1 MTYGYRYGEV
11 PLPALTEIKAGTEIR
26 ELPCDTTRR
35 PPVAISLGPHAQ
47 GIALPHPCPADR
59 DTMLAGA
66 AKRFATKP
74 PTPELSLLK
83 EYTEFVDQWL
93 EKNLVPLTPDV
104 DTSVET
110 WLKTA
115 NYPDWRKQEL
125 QAKYDKLAT
134 IWDDPKF
141 TWVKSFMKDE
151 GYACEGF
158 KHARG
163 INSRTDEYK
172 CAVGPIFHLIE
183 KELFQHP
190 AFIKKVPVKDRA
202 AYIMEMLYR
211 EGATYMCTDYTAY
224 EAHFTKIMMMA
235 GEFRLYKYM
244 TQFLPEKKDFDKHM
258 DEVLSGT
265 NRLTFKFFIMWIE
278 ATRMSGEM
286 CTSLGNGFSN
296 LMSFLFACKKAGG
309 EGRCVVEGDDCVGD
323 PGDVVPTAEFFK
335 RMGLTIKL
343 EKVVDIA
350 RASFCGLIFD
360 PVELQ
365 IVTDPKKVLASFG
378 WTSNRYAKAKPSK
391 FMELLR
397 CKALSLASQYPACPI
412 VTELAHFAL
421 RVTKGTIISPG
432 VFWHLDTYQREKLL
446 RDHRCRVTSSGLYFH
461 VTDITKREPGLRSRV
476 LVEEMYGITIAQQH
490 ELEHQLQSKVA
501 LTPIDV
507 NVLDFPESW
516 SQYYQWYALNVQ
528 YRTDRLDDPG
538 ALWVKRPGFV
548 KEW

>member
-11 PLPALTEIKAGTEIR
+11 PLPALGKIKARTFIK
-26 ELPCDTTRR
+26 ELYCDTSRR
-35 PPVAISLGPHAQ
+35 PPVAISLGPHSR

-66 AKRFATKP
+66 AKRFASEP
-74 PTPELSLLK
+74 PVPEEELLN
-83 EYTEFVDQWL
+83 EFTDFVDQWL
-93 EKNLVPLTPDV
+93 VKNLVPLAPDV
-104 DTSVET
+104 DTSVDT

-115 NYPDWRKQEL
+115 NYPLWRKL
-125 QAKYDKLAT
+125 DLINKFDKLAT
-134 IWDDPKF
+134 IWDDPKY

-151 GYACEGF
+151 GYACDGY

-183 KELFQHP
+183 KEVFKHP

-202 AYIMEMLYR
+202 AYIMERLYR
-211 EGATYMCTDYTAY
+211 VGARYMCTDYTAY
-224 EAHFTKIMMMA
+224 ESHFTKIMMMA

-244 TQFLPEKKDFDKHM
+244 TKFLPEKRDFDKHM

-296 LMSFLFACKKAGG
+296 LMAFLFACRKAGG
-309 EGRCVVEGDDCVGD
+309 EGIAVVEGDDCIGD
-323 PGDVVPTAEFFK
+323 PGSVVPTAEFFK

-343 EKVVDIA
+343 EAVDDIA

-360 PVELQ
+360 TVDLE

-378 WTSNRYAKAKPSK
+378 WTSNRYARAKSSK
-391 FMELLR
+391 MRELLK

-412 VTELAHFAL
+412 ITELAHYVL
-421 RVTKGTIISPG
+421 RNTRNVTVTAKT
-432 VFWHLDTYQREKLL
+432 FWSLDWYQREKLL
-446 RDHRCRVTSSGLYFH
+446 VDFKCKVTNYGFYFH
-461 VTDITKREPGLRSRV
+461 QIDITRKEPGLRTRV
-476 LVEEMYGITIAQQH
+476 LVEEMYGITIAQQL
-490 ELEHQLQSKVA
+490 ELEQQLRNKIDFE
-501 LTPIDV
+501 PIDV
-507 NVLDFPESW
+507 RGISFPDSW
-516 SQYYQWYALNVQ
+516 EEYFQWYALNVQ
-528 YRTDRLDDPG
+528 IDSDLDHPG
-538 ALWVKRPGFV
+538 ALWTKRPGFK